1 MTPAGSVPRETDSPT
16 VPARYPW
23 RAIVVIAWLAFGL
36 LAGTLEYLTVY
47 RAAGASWL
55 SAAWSPLLASMIW
68 IPLTYAI
75 VAAVGRWP
83 LWPLERGPLAIHV
96 VLSLSI
102 SFVLNFFW
110 GVGAALLTST
120 GFFGT
125 DVAWSVLMPN
135 TSTLGLRF
143 LHLNGGTYWFIA
155 VLLTVWRHR
164 RVVAPRVDAEWVKTL
179 PVKRT
184 GTTIVVPVDDIDWIE
199 GAGDYARLHVG
210 GEQLLSNQRLK
221 VLERQLDPSVFGRVH
236 RSAIVNLTRI
246 RRLSHR
252 SHGDYL
258 AVLQDGTEIKVARS
272 RRQPIREMLEGYS
285 LEL

>member
-1 MTPAGSVPRETDSPT
+1 MSPAGSVSRETDSPT
-16 VPARYPW
+16 FPSRYPW
-23 RAIVVIAWLAFGL
+23 RAIVAIAWLAFGL
-36 LAGTLEYLTVY
+36 LAGTLEFLTLSRGV
-47 RAAGASWL
+47 GASWL
-55 SAAWSPLLASMIW
+55 TAAWSPLLASMIW

-110 GVGAALLTST
+110 GVGAVLLTST
-120 GFFGT
+120 GFSGG
-125 DVAWSVLMPN
+125 DIAWAVLVPN
-135 TSTLGLRF
+135 TWVLGLRF

-164 RVVAPRVDAEWVKTL
+164 RLAAPTVGAEWAQTL
-179 PVKRT
+179 PVKRG

-210 GEQLLSNQRLK
+210 GEQLLSNIRLK

-246 RRLSHR
+246 RQLSHR

-272 RRQPIREMLEGYS
+272 RRQPIREMLEGYR

>member
-1 MTPAGSVPRETDSPT
+1 VA
-16 VPARYPW
+16 
-23 RAIVVIAWLAFGL
+23 IAWLAFGL
-36 LAGTLEYLTVY
+36 LAGTLEFLTVF
-47 RAAGASWL
+47 RPTGASWL
-55 SAAWSPLLASMIW
+55 TAAWSPLLASMIW

-110 GVGAALLTST
+110 SVGAALLTST
-120 GFFGT
+120 GFSGA
-125 DVAWSVLMPN
+125 DIAWSAIVPD
-135 TSTLGLRF
+135 TWVLGLRF

-164 RVVAPRVDAEWVKTL
+164 RLVAPTVDAEWARTL
-179 PVKRT
+179 AVKR
-184 GTTIVVPVDDIDWIE
+184 GATTIVVPVDDIDWIE
-199 GAGDYARLHVG
+199 GAGDYTRLHVG
-210 GEQLLSNQRLK
+210 GEQLLSNHRLK

-246 RRLSHR
+246 RQLSHR

-258 AVLQDGTEIKVARS
+258 AVLRDGTEIKVARS
-272 RRQPIREMLEGYS
+272 RRQPIREMLEGYR